1 MLHLIAQCA
10 FMYEQKTNQSNL
22 LTVRLMVRKIRY
34 LA

>member
-1 MLHLIAQCA
+1 
-10 FMYEQKTNQSNL
+10 MYEQKTNQSNL